1 MTQRPSVTVLGSMNT
16 DISLSVPH
24 LPAAGETVL
33 AQGQAA
39 FGAGGKGA
47 NQAVAAARLGASV
60 RMAGCCGDDAFGT
73 SLRQGLTAE
82 GVDTSGVRV
91 IAGVASGLA
100 LICVDLAGENSIAVA
115 PGANAQAGEEEAAAA
130 FAAPCDTLVL
140 CAEIPVATLVAALRR
155 ARGGQPRTVLNLAPV
170 PPGAGELLAAG
181 PDWLVVNAAEASALL
196 GQPVTGVTDAR
207 LAAQSLARDR
217 HAVVTLGPAG
227 AVAVGPAL
235 AAPVTVTG
243 FAVDSVDSVGAGDA
257 FVGAL
262 AVMLASQAAPE
273 TAVRAACAAGAAATT
288 KRGAAEALP
297 HPAGIHAATGF
308 TWPLAQ

>member
-1 MTQRPSVTVLGSMNT
+1 MTQRPLVTVLGSLNT
-16 DISLSVPH
+16 DISVPVPH
-24 LPAAGETVL
+24 LPGAGETVL

-73 SLRQGLTAE
+73 SLRNGLSAD

-100 LICVDLAGENSIAVA
+100 LICVDPAGENSIAVA
-115 PGANAQAGEEEAAAA
+115 AGANSHAGEQEAAAA
-130 FAAPCDTLVL
+130 FGARCDILVL
-140 CAEIPVATLVAALRR
+140 CAEIPVATAVLALRR
-155 ARGGQPRTVLNLAPV
+155 ARTEQARTVLNLAPV
-170 PPGAGELLAAG
+170 PPDAGELLAAG
-181 PDWLVVNAAEASALL
+181 PDWLVVNAAEAGALL

-217 HAVVTLGPAG
+217 HVVVTLGPAG
-227 AVAVGPAL
+227 AAVAGPDL
-235 AAPVTVTG
+235 AGPVTVAG
-243 FAVDSVDSVGAGDA
+243 LAVDSIDSVGAGDA

-262 AVMLASQAAPE
+262 AVMLASQADAQ

-288 KRGAAEALP
+288 RRGAQQALP
-297 HPAGIHAATGF
+297 DPAGIRAATGF
-308 TWPLAQ
+308 NWPLAG